1 MFQLCENV
9 WNSIKVCTVDQVLWS
24 RFRIF
29 RWGPQRTTQ
38 YSESL
43 NWLNSKANGEE
54 FRMLC
59 FYMLCYP
66 PSLAWLN
73 ILALNCSL
81 MAFKTLKLKIPLY
94 KIFCFLL
101 LVYKEKYL
109 KLPSKISTLKQLVI
123 LFSDS
128 LQFLKSLFPLSAVQH
143 TELIDIS
150 FLLFSSEWMLIFMFC
165 NKMFC
170 AR

>member
-1 MFQLCENV
+1 MCGTQL
-9 WNSIKVCTVDQVLWS
+9 KFAQLT
-24 RFRIF
+24 
-29 RWGPQRTTQ
+29 
-38 YSESL
+38 
-43 NWLNSKANGEE
+43 K
-54 FRMLC
+54 
-59 FYMLCYP
+59 FYDHGFVFSDEVP
-66 PSLAWLN
+66 NEQLN
-73 ILALNCSL
+73 IPNLSIDSTARQTVRNLEFCVFICFATFISITFINGIQNFEAKNS
-81 MAFKTLKLKIPLY
+81 TSQ
-94 KIFCFLL
+94 IFCFLL